1 MKKTKMRNY
10 VKLFILYLI
19 IVLIYFLLFDYSK
32 VYIKEKIN
40 NEFLFQ
46 LYLLIGRISMGLG
59 IYFIPEKLGIK
70 IKFRFKFL
78 IAVIAIITTI
88 IFLDIAG
95 LIE

>member
-10 VKLFILYLI
+10 VKLYILYLI

-32 VYIKEKIN
+32 VYIKGKIN

-88 IFLDIAG
+88 IFLDIVG

>member
-1 MKKTKMRNY
+1 MKKTKMKNY
-10 VKLFILYLI
+10 MKLFILYLI

-32 VYIKEKIN
+32 LYIKEKIN

-88 IFLDIAG
+88 IFFDIVG

>member
-1 MKKTKMRNY
+1 MRNY
-10 VKLFILYLI
+10 VKLYIFYLI

-88 IFLDIAG
+88 IFLDIVG

>member
-1 MKKTKMRNY
+1 MRNY

-19 IVLIYFLLFDYSK
+19 IILIYFLLFDYSK
-32 VYIKEKIN
+32 VYIKAKIN
-40 NEFLFQ
+40 NDFLYQ

-59 IYFIPEKLGIK
+59 IYFIPDKLDIK

-78 IAVIAIITTI
+78 IAVIAMITTI
-88 IFLDIAG
+88 IFLDIVG

>member
-10 VKLFILYLI
+10 VKLYIFYLI

-88 IFLDIAG
+88 IFLDIVG

>member
-1 MKKTKMRNY
+1 MKLY
-10 VKLFILYLI
+10 ILYLI

-32 VYIKEKIN
+32 VYIKGKIN

-88 IFLDIAG
+88 IFLDIVG

>member
-1 MKKTKMRNY
+1 MRNY
-10 VKLFILYLI
+10 VKLYILYLI

-32 VYIKEKIN
+32 VYIKGKIN

-88 IFLDIAG
+88 IFLDIVG

>member
-88 IFLDIAG
+88 TFLDIVG

>member
-32 VYIKEKIN
+32 LYIKEKMN

-88 IFLDIAG
+88 IFLDIVG

>member
-1 MKKTKMRNY
+1 MRNY

-40 NEFLFQ
+40 NEFLIQ

-78 IAVIAIITTI
+78 IAAIAIITTI
-88 IFLDIAG
+88 IFLDIVG

>member
-10 VKLFILYLI
+10 LKLFILYLI

-78 IAVIAIITTI
+78 IALIAIITTI
-88 IFLDIAG
+88 TFLDIVG

>member
-1 MKKTKMRNY
+1 MRNY

-32 VYIKEKIN
+32 LYIKEKIN

-88 IFLDIAG
+88 NFLDIVG

>member
-32 VYIKEKIN
+32 LYIKEKIN

-78 IAVIAIITTI
+78 IAIIAIITTI

>member
-10 VKLFILYLI
+10 VKLYILYLI

-78 IAVIAIITTI
+78 IAAIAIITTI
-88 IFLDIAG
+88 IFLDIVG

>member
-1 MKKTKMRNY
+1 MRNY
-10 VKLFILYLI
+10 VKLYILYLI

-78 IAVIAIITTI
+78 IAAIAIITTI
-88 IFLDIAG
+88 IFLDIVG

>member
-1 MKKTKMRNY
+1 MKNY
-10 VKLFILYLI
+10 MKLFILYLI

-32 VYIKEKIN
+32 LYIKEKIN

-88 IFLDIAG
+88 IFFDIVG